1 VSKIIILLPPSLEL
15 QDGSSKSL
23 FKVGVSSSCTIVG
36 VEKPISFYSNPI
48 VPKLKK
54 AKKVEWVLNKIYL
67 GYRIVLG
74 RGRDG
79 S

>member
-1 VSKIIILLPPSLEL
+1 
-15 QDGSSKSL
+15 L
-23 FKVGVSSSCTIVG
+23 FIASVSSSCIIVG
-36 VEKPISFYSNPI
+36 VEEPISFYSNPI

-54 AKKVEWVLNKIYL
+54 AKKAKWEFNKVYL
-67 GYRIVLG
+67 GYKIALG

>member
-1 VSKIIILLPPSLEL
+1 VAKIIILLPPSLEL

-23 FKVGVSSSCTIVG
+23 FIVGVFSSCTIVG
-36 VEKPISFYSNPI
+36 VEEPISFYSNPI

-54 AKKVEWVLNKIYL
+54 ANKAEWEFNKVYL
-67 GYRIVLG
+67 GYKIVLG
-74 RGRDG
+74 KGKDG